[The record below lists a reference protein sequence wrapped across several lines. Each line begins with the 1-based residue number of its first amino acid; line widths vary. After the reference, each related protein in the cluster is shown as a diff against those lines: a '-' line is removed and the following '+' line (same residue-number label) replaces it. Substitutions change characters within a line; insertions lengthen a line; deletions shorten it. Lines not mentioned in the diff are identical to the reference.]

1 MNQYGETEVVYL
13 MERLI
18 RELEEIYRLTPEP
31 SILTLPEIFGKQD
44 QEVFAT
50 YWLAYLLNPQINGF
64 GVGPLNALLRCI
76 DANQVS
82 EEDEIIIEREYT
94 FENNGRRIDLL
105 ITTQEYLIGIE
116 NKLFSGEGDNQ
127 TESYW
132 DGMTK
137 IRDSRFRG
145 KIVIG
150 IYLKPEANICGPKC
164 TQFKAVDYTAFA
176 GALRSIEHDQR
187 RDHRK
192 NFYFYEFILYVEEK
206 LMSRSASGFPG
217 MSIDAKLYS
226 ENRKTLDQAKKS
238 YDKFIKD
245 LGDWLSE
252 RVKSL
257 DDRFNAETPKDDY
270 WQIFENDAWKK
281 LNFHYELLWTKS
293 GKRGIQNLT
302 INDDVF
308 LCIHLE
314 SANNTRKEAFLQE
327 DKSLPYS
334 KKIDVDFSNEAKSL
348 KSVERIV
355 DALKLPEFQDYAAIA
370 NKLIVGS
377 DLDKDQQGF

>member
-150 IYLKPEANICGPKC
+150 IYLKPEANICGPK
-164 TQFKAVDYTAFA
+164 
-176 GALRSIEHDQR
+176 
-187 RDHRK
+187 
-192 NFYFYEFILYVEEK
+192 
-206 LMSRSASGFPG
+206 
-217 MSIDAKLYS
+217 
-226 ENRKTLDQAKKS
+226 
-238 YDKFIKD
+238 
-245 LGDWLSE
+245 
-252 RVKSL
+252 
-257 DDRFNAETPKDDY
+257 
-270 WQIFENDAWKK
+270 
-281 LNFHYELLWTKS
+281 
-293 GKRGIQNLT
+293 
-302 INDDVF
+302 
-308 LCIHLE
+308 
-314 SANNTRKEAFLQE
+314 
-327 DKSLPYS
+327 
-334 KKIDVDFSNEAKSL
+334 
-348 KSVERIV
+348 
-355 DALKLPEFQDYAAIA
+355 
-370 NKLIVGS
+370 
-377 DLDKDQQGF
+377 